1 MEKRLQDRYAT
12 LVRQHLHGGHPL
24 ATAPRA
30 PLAKASAQAAAQ
42 AAWRFLKNRRV
53 SPAKLAAPLHH
64 FARAAYAGPTRP
76 YALAV
81 HDWSFPTYP
90 SHPSKGDQTL
100 LGHTPGRGYEL
111 AAVLLVDTAAGDP
124 VVPLEL
130 RLRAEGAVASRRDPA
145 PDADAARLDLVR
157 ASMDAAAGLR
167 LRCRLVHVIDA
178 EADSVWHFRDWHR
191 AGHQFL
197 VRVDG
202 QRRVRWRGLSRRLPE
217 VVAALRRGHAFRWE
231 RVVDYRGQKARP
243 SVAVT
248 TVVLD
253 RPAQRHR
260 TRGGRNDRRRIPGE
274 ALRLRLVVSQ
284 VHDAGGALL
293 AEWLLLTN
301 VRGVSAAEVAWWYYG
316 RWRIESFFQLVPSV
330 GLQLESWL
338 QRTAAALHKR
348 LLRAAMAG
356 AVAWAA
362 ARRPG
367 EEGRQL
373 RLLLVR
379 WSGRQ
384 VQAESGWTVPALLAG
399 AGVLVVIWEVLEQ
412 PGLLRQI
419 AELKDTFW
427 HNRPPGQTTPPDV

>member
-1 MEKRLQDRYAT
+1 LEKRLQDRYAT
-12 LVRQHLHGGHPL
+12 LVRQHLHGGHPV

-30 PLAKASAQAAAQ
+30 PLAKASAKAAAQ
-42 AAWRFLKNRRV
+42 AAWRFSKNRRV
-53 SPAKLAAPLHH
+53 TPSKLAAPLHQ
-64 FARAAYAGPTRP
+64 FARAAYVGPTRP

-90 SHPSKGDQTL
+90 SPPSKRDQTP
-100 LGHTPGRGYEL
+100 LGRTSHRGYEL
-111 AAVLLVDTAAGDP
+111 AAVLLVNTAAGDP

-130 RLRAEGAVASRRDPA
+130 RLRAEGAGSSSRDPA
-145 PDADAARLDLVR
+145 PDADTARLDLVR
-157 ASMDAAAGLR
+157 ASMDAAAGRR
-167 LRCRLVHVIDA
+167 LRCRLVHVLDA
-178 EADSVWHFRDWHR
+178 EADSVWHLRDGHR
-191 AGHQFL
+191 AGHKFL

-202 QRRVRWRGLSRRLPE
+202 QRRVRWRGLSRRRPE
-217 VVAALRRGHAFRWE
+217 VVAALRRRHAFRWE
-231 RVVDYRGQKARP
+231 RGVDYRGPKARQ

-253 RPAQRHR
+253 RPAPRHR
-260 TRGGRNDRRRIPGE
+260 VRGGRNDRTRIPGE

-284 VHDAGGALL
+284 VHDADGNLL

-301 VRGVSAAEVAWWYYG
+301 VRGVSAAELALWYYW
-316 RWRIESFFQLVPSV
+316 RWRIESFFKLVQSA

-338 QRTAAALHKR
+338 PRTAAALHKR
-348 LLRAAMAG
+348 LLLAAMAC

-373 RLLLVR
+373 RSLLVR
-379 WSGRQ
+379 LSGRQ
-384 VQAESGWTVPALLAG
+384 VKAESGWTGPGLLAG
-399 AGVLVVIWEVLEQ
+399 AGMLVRLWEVLEQ
-412 PGLLRQI
+412 PGLLRQV
-419 AELKDTFW
+419 ADLKDPFW

>member
-1 MEKRLQDRYAT
+1 
-12 LVRQHLHGGHPL
+12 LH
-24 ATAPRA
+24 
-30 PLAKASAQAAAQ
+30 Q
-42 AAWRFLKNRRV
+42 
-53 SPAKLAAPLHH
+53 
-64 FARAAYAGPTRP
+64 FARAAYPGPSRP

-90 SHPSKGDQTL
+90 SHPSKADQTS
-100 LGHTPGRGYEL
+100 LGHTHGRGYEL
-111 AAVLLVDTAAGDP
+111 AAVLLVDAAAGDP

-130 RLRAEGAVASRRDPA
+130 RLRAEGVVYSSRDPA
-145 PDADAARLDLVR
+145 PPADAARLDLVR
-157 ASMDAAAGLR
+157 GSMDAAAGR
-167 LRCRLVHVIDA
+167 RRRCRLVHVIDA
-178 EADSVWHFRDWHR
+178 EADSVWHFRDWHG
-191 AGHQFL
+191 AGYQFL

-217 VVAALRRGHAFRWE
+217 VAQALRRAKAFRWE
-231 RVVDYRGQKARP
+231 RPVEYHGRAARQ

-260 TRGGRNDRRRIPGE
+260 TRGGQNDRKRVPGE

-284 VHDAGGALL
+284 VRDADGQLL

-301 VRGVSAAEVAWWYYG
+301 VRAVSAAEVALWYYW
-316 RWRIESFFQLVPSV
+316 RWRIESFFKLAQSA

-338 QRTAAALHKR
+338 QRTAAGLHQR
-348 LLRAAMAG
+348 LLLGAMAC

-362 ARRPG
+362 ARRGG
-367 EEGRQL
+367 EEGRRL
-373 RLLLVR
+373 RSLLVR
-379 WSGRQ
+379 LSGRQ
-384 VQAESGWTVPALLAG
+384 VKAESGWTWPALLAG
-399 AGVLVVIWEVLEQ
+399 AGVLVVVWEVLEQ

-427 HNRPPGQTTPPDV
+427 HNKPLGQTAPDV

>member
-1 MEKRLQDRYAT
+1 
-12 LVRQHLHGGHPL
+12 VRQHLHCGHPL

-30 PLAKASAQAAAQ
+30 PLVEAGAKAAAQ
-42 AAWRFLKNRRV
+42 AAWRFATNRRV
-53 SPAKLAAPLHH
+53 TPAKLAAPLHQL
-64 FARAAYAGPTRP
+64 ARAAYPGPTRP

-81 HDWSFPTYP
+81 HDWSFPAYP
-90 SHPSKGDQTL
+90 SHPSKADQTP

-111 AAVLLVDTAAGDP
+111 AAVLLVDAAAGDP

-130 RLRAEGAVASRRDPA
+130 RLRAAGAVHSSRDPA
-145 PDADAARLDLVR
+145 PDADAARLDSVR
-157 ASMDAAAGLR
+157 ASLDAAAGLR
-167 LRCRLVHVIDA
+167 LRCRLVHVIDQ
-178 EADSVWHFRDWHR
+178 EADSVWHFRDWHA
-191 AGHQFL
+191 AGHKFL

-231 RVVDYRGQKARP
+231 RPLDYRGQKARQ

-260 TRGGRNDRRRIPGE
+260 VRGGQNDRARVPGV

-284 VHDAGGALL
+284 VHDAGGDLL

-301 VRGVSAAEVAWWYYG
+301 VRGVAAAEVALWYYW
-316 RWRIESFFQLVPSV
+316 RWRVESFFKLVQSA

-338 QRTAAALHKR
+338 QRTAAAVHKR
-348 LLRAAMAG
+348 LLLAAMAC

-367 EEGRQL
+367 GEGRQL
-373 RLLLVR
+373 RSLLVR
-379 WSGRQ
+379 LSGRQ
-384 VQAESGWTVPALLAG
+384 VKAASGWTWPALLAG
-399 AGVLVVIWEVLEQ
+399 AGVLVVLWEVLEQ
-412 PGLLRQI
+412 PRLLQQI
-419 AELKDTFW
+419 AGLRDTFW
-427 HNRPPGQTTPPDV
+427 HNRPPDQTTQPDV